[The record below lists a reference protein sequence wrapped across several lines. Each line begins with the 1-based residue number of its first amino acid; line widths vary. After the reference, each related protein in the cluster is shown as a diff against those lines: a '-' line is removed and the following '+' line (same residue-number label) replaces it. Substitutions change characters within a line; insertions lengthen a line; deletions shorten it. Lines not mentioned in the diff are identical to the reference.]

1 MVSDVQTLHRLFAK
15 QNTPCGAVAAIKYFS
30 YVFPFQAFLSTSK
43 QRRVGGEILYIEKK
57 GLENQH
63 LQKNYSWRG
72 QKCCISPTYHS
83 NVAPISLLYP
93 QENGSCNP
101 TKLFFRC
108 YLYCQRWECTSC
120 VPPFNHLGRLFEPG
134 MAEAKAPQLWAVVGK
149 EPPFQTLFP
158 WPLAPAWGTSVLA
171 AAVLF
176 CTAIRVLNVSI

>member
-63 LQKNYSWRG
+63 FQKNYSWRG
-72 QKCCISPTYHS
+72 QKCCISPSYHS

-101 TKLFFRC
+101 SKLFFRC

-134 MAEAKAPQLWAVVGK
+134 MAEARPHGCGQWWGRSLLSKRYFHGHLLLHG
-149 EPPFQTLFP
+149 EP
-158 WPLAPAWGTSVLA
+158 
-171 AAVLF
+171 
-176 CTAIRVLNVSI
+176 VSLQQQYCFALQ